1 MAKAAKVSKPPTP
14 PSSFD
19 LMAMRVQKIINST
32 GAQASKRATIYK
44 SPDESPDD
52 WAQLLED
59 IGEADNVTVAHQ
71 DDGGVQIFWVVPK
84 ED

>member
-1 MAKAAKVSKPPTP
+1 MAKKAAAPKP
-14 PSSFD
+14 PSSYE
-19 LMAMRVQKIINST
+19 LMGMRVQKIINST

-59 IGEADNVTVAHQ
+59 IDEADNVTVAHQ

>member
-1 MAKAAKVSKPPTP
+1 MAKKAAAPRP
-14 PSSFD
+14 PSSYE
-19 LMAMRVQKIINST
+19 LMGMRIQKIINST